1 MEVMEF
7 RTIVVIIINYYWNYH
22 VVVSLDTIL
31 DIAPVLPH
39 LISTS
44 HLAGYHRV
52 ELWWFHSCLSQGR
65 LCWFS
70 PLTLPHLQVSPSTLS
85 FPYPTSFPLISTDYF
100 AQIPTPNSLI
110 HLHSKYSRIEN
121 SYLKGVAFQL
131 AFEGCIEFQQT
142 EMEGH
147 SCWNSEQYGPT

>member
-7 RTIVVIIINYYWNYH
+7 QTIVVIIINYYWNYH

-31 DIAPVLPH
+31 DIAPVLLH
-39 LISTS
+39 LIPTS
-44 HLAGYHRV
+44 HLAAHHRA
-52 ELWWFHSCLSQGR
+52 ELSWFHSCLSQGR

-100 AQIPTPNSLI
+100 A
-110 HLHSKYSRIEN
+110 
-121 SYLKGVAFQL
+121 
-131 AFEGCIEFQQT
+131 
-142 EMEGH
+142 
-147 SCWNSEQYGPT
+147 